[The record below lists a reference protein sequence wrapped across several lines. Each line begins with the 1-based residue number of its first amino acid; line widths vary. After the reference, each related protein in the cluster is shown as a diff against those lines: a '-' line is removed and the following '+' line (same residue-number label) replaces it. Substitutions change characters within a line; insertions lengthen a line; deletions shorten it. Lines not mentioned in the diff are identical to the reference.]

1 MAAIDETC
9 RVSIRT
15 ADHEADVV
23 LPTHIP
29 IGELVPAVVDLIGTD
44 QSSGRAPHL
53 SRVCGERLDPAATL
67 TQYAIPDG
75 ELLILTTA
83 VRPAPIIR
91 FDSSAVVEDE
101 LAAMPPAAWRI
112 TRRAGGWC
120 TLGWASTVL
129 LVLLGRPLLDSGAD
143 RHPVIGALTSLLMLA
158 GAAVAQR
165 AEPKRSAVSIGVL
178 AAVFAGLTAALTIP
192 ARPGMSAFMLA
203 MAAMAAT
210 ALLAWRLL
218 DCAPSVFLPV
228 AATAMTASAAT
239 IGAVIG
245 WWSTIAVGPMLV
257 AASVAILTVSPRLAV
272 RSSGLTTA
280 GPTDGHLK
288 ALARVAHHR
297 LTVIVVATAW
307 TAALGAVLT
316 AATADN
322 PGAAAALIAILAA
335 LLLIR
340 AVRNSDPYRVAAQGF
355 SFGIAVTALAVPC
368 SVEAPQCIPWLCGAL
383 LTIVAGTAW
392 FARREPAEFSTA
404 LHRAVSTLD
413 LILGAAIVPASCAAA
428 GAFAGLAEV
437 GLPW

>member
-9 RVSIRT
+9 QVSIRT
-15 ADHEADVV
+15 ADQEADVV

-29 IGELVPAVVDLIGTD
+29 IGELMPAVVDLIGTD

-53 SRVCGERLDPAATL
+53 TRVCGERLDPAATL
-67 TQYAIPDG
+67 AQYAIPDG
-75 ELLILTTA
+75 ELLILTTD
-83 VRPAPIIR
+83 VRPAPITR

-101 LAAMPPAAWRI
+101 IAAMPPAALRI
-112 TRRAGGWC
+112 TRRVGGWC

-129 LVLLGRPLLDSGAD
+129 LVLLGRPLLDSGAS
-143 RHPVIGALTSLLMLA
+143 RHPVIGALTALLMLA
-158 GAAVAQR
+158 GATVAQR
-165 AEPKRSAVSIGVL
+165 AEPKRSAVSISVL

-192 ARPGMSAFMLA
+192 GRPGMPAFMLA
-203 MAAMAAT
+203 MAAMAAI
-210 ALLAWRLL
+210 ALLACRLL
-218 DCAPSVFLPV
+218 DCAASVLLPV
-228 AATAMTASAAT
+228 AATAMAAT
-239 IGAVIG
+239 AATMGAVIG
-245 WWSTIAVGPMLV
+245 WWSTTAVGPMLV
-257 AASVAILTVSPRLAV
+257 AASVAILTVSARLAV
-272 RSSGLTTA
+272 RSSGLTTT

-288 ALARVAHHR
+288 ALARAAHHR

-322 PGAAAALIAILAA
+322 PGAAAALIAILAG

-340 AVRNSDPYRVAAQGF
+340 AVRDRDPYRVAAHSF
-355 SFGIAVTALAVPC
+355 SFGIAVTALAVLC

-392 FARREPAEFSTA
+392 LARREPAGFSPA
-404 LHRAVSTLD
+404 MHRAVSTLD
-413 LILGAAIVPASCAAA
+413 LILGAAIVPASCAAT
-428 GAFAGLAEV
+428 GAFAGLAQI

>member
-1 MAAIDETC
+1 M
-9 RVSIRT
+9 SIRT

-29 IGELVPAVVDLIGTD
+29 IGELMPAVVELIGTD

-53 SRVCGERLDPAATL
+53 TRVCGERLDPAATL
-67 TQYAIPDG
+67 AQYAIPDG
-75 ELLILTTA
+75 ELLILTTD
-83 VRPAPIIR
+83 VRPAPIAR
-91 FDSSAVVEDE
+91 FDFSAVVEDE
-101 LAAMPPAAWRI
+101 VAAMPPAAWRI
-112 TRRAGGWC
+112 TRRVGGWC

-129 LVLLGRPLLDSGAD
+129 LVLLGRPLLDSGAS

-158 GAAVAQR
+158 GALAAQR
-165 AEPKRSAVSIGVL
+165 AEPTQTGAVSMGVL
-178 AAVFAGLTAALTIP
+178 AAGFAGVTAALSTP
-192 ARPGMSAFMLA
+192 GRPGVSALMLA
-203 MAAMAAT
+203 MAAMAVT

-218 DCAPSVFLPV
+218 DCAASVFLPV
-228 AATAMTASAAT
+228 AATTMAAT
-239 IGAVIG
+239 AATMGAVIG
-245 WWSTIAVGPMLV
+245 WWSTTAVGPMLV
-257 AASVAILTVSPRLAV
+257 AASVAILTVSARLAV
-272 RSSGLTTA
+272 RSSGLTTT

-288 ALARVAHHR
+288 ALARAAHHR

-322 PGAAAALIAILAA
+322 PGAAAALIAILAG

-340 AVRNSDPYRVAAQGF
+340 AVRDRDPYRVAAHSF
-355 SFGIAVTALAVPC
+355 SFGIAVTALAVLC

-392 FARREPAEFSTA
+392 LARREPAGFSPA
-404 LHRAVSTLD
+404 MHRAVSTLD
-413 LILGAAIVPASCAAA
+413 LILGAAIVPASCAAT
-428 GAFAGLAEV
+428 GAFAGLAQI